1 MTWQMTSPRAD
12 ISRRKLAR
20 AGAWRRVTASDG
32 AWQSLEARGARD
44 QPYRNFER
52 RVGGVRSLTAL
63 RLSWFCRSVQ
73 DDLCGSFKTI
83 IGAMFVAVIQT
94 AVVCAV

>member
-12 ISRRKLAR
+12 ISKRKLAR
-20 AGAWRRVTASDG
+20 AGAWRSVTASDG

-52 RVGGVRSLTAL
+52 RVGVRAVFDGVEAFTVL
-63 RLSWFCRSVQ
+63 
-73 DDLCGSFKTI
+73 
-83 IGAMFVAVIQT
+83 
-94 AVVCAV
+94 